1 VARAAVIVS
10 LAILEL
16 FHFRHRPGDGARSEE
31 DTVRIALIAPP
42 WLAIPPS
49 GYGGTEAMLD
59 GLARGLSAA
68 GHEVVLCT
76 TGDSTVPV
84 ERVALYPRALGVGA
98 PGGALAELR
107 HALHA
112 YHAADTADIVHDHTL
127 TGPLIG
133 AISAHQPVVTTNH
146 GPFAE
151 GLDEYY
157 RVISQRVPVIAISST
172 HAASARGVRLAGV
185 IRHGLDV
192 EAVPRGNGSGGYAL
206 FLGRMHP
213 SKGVTRA
220 IAVARAAG
228 IELRIAAKCRE
239 PAERAYFEEV
249 VRPLLGGNVS
259 YIGEVGGAEKW
270 ALLGDACCLLNP
282 IDWEEPFGMVMIEAL
297 ATGTPV
303 VATPRGAAREIV
315 EHGRTGFLA
324 ADLAGLVEAVEAS
337 HALDRSACRS
347 AAETHFS
354 LERMVAEHVRLY
366 ERVRD
371 GERATARQRRRN
383 QGQRRTGPSRR
394 GTPASLRP
402 GQLGGDAG
410 ARQDTRGTAG
420 AASALLGASRPFDDR
435 LDRPRQAGGPY
446 IDLDP
451 ARVGAPDPHGKLSP
465 PDRGTLE
472 RDLVEPL
479 G

>member
-1 VARAAVIVS
+1 
-10 LAILEL
+10 
-16 FHFRHRPGDGARSEE
+16 
-31 DTVRIALIAPP
+31 VRIALIAPP

-49 GYGGTEAMLD
+49 AYGGTESVLD

-107 HALHA
+107 HAIHA
-112 YHAADTADIVHDHTL
+112 YHAAEAADIIHDHTL
-127 TGPLIG
+127 TGPLVG
-133 AISAHQPVVTTNH
+133 AITARQPVVTTNH

-157 RVISQRVPVIAISST
+157 EMISRRVPVIAISGA

-192 EAVPRGNGSGGYAL
+192 DAVPRGDGSGRYAL

-239 PAERAYFEEV
+239 PAEQAYFEEA

-259 YIGEVGGAEKW
+259 YLGEVGGAEKW

-282 IDWEEPFGMVMIEAL
+282 IAWEEPFGMVMIEAL
-297 ATGTPV
+297 AAGTPV
-303 VATPRGAAREIV
+303 VATPRGAAPEIV

-324 ADLAGLVEAVEAS
+324 PDLAGLVAGVEAS
-337 HALDRSACRS
+337 HGLDRSACRS

-354 LERMVAEHVRLY
+354 LARMVADHVRLY
-366 ERVRD
+366 ERMLEGQRD
-371 GERATARQRRRN
+371 TLRQRERSQVRSRASRARRE
-383 QGQRRTGPSRR
+383 TAP
-394 GTPASLRP
+394 SLRP
-402 GQLGGDAG
+402 
-410 ARQDTRGTAG
+410 ARARHETAPSLRPTRVGRETRGNATTT
-420 AASALLGASRPFDDR
+420 SAPPGASRPFDDWF
-435 LDRPRQAGGPY
+435 DRHSQATRHR

-451 ARVGAPDPHGKLSP
+451 APLAPPDPHGKLSSP
-465 PDRGTLE
+465 ERGILE